1 MLSTYYV
8 PETLLRTL
16 YTLSYVVHTTIL
28 KLESV
33 SSFMD
38 GRTESQRGQRT
49 YSPKA
54 VARRVN
60 EARTVAQ
67 TWCLSHAQNN

>member
-1 MLSTYYV
+1 M

-16 YTLSYVVHTTIL
+16 YTLSYVIHTTIL

-38 GRTESQRGQRT
+38 ERTEREVRGHIH
-49 YSPKA
+49 SKLWPG
-54 VARRVN
+54 
-60 EARTVAQ
+60 E
-67 TWCLSHAQNN
+67 